1 MRLTLRTLLA
11 YRDQVLE
18 PKDSA
23 ILEQRIRESRTAQS
37 LSDRID
43 QLIVNPKVSSIAID
57 ARDFGLDPND
67 VACFLDDAM
76 PADRLPEMEKKC
88 LENNALLAEVAS
100 CHQILVRAISVPVN
114 VSPAFRNRVIGL
126 HPSARSGAE
135 PAEPKTEPK
144 RLFRYD
150 APHAPASGPRGLF
163 TDDAQRS
170 IETRDSLEQG
180 VLENRRIQKE
190 LGGAGI
196 ELEDRLGSQVPE
208 YLRGTDKQ
216 WLASGLRLVILLVL
230 LGGCIAQSLSSRQR
244 LLEMLDR
251 KTNDWS
257 SAPKE
262 KLAPEPSGR

>member
-18 PKDSA
+18 PKDAA
-23 ILEQRIRESRTAQS
+23 ILEQRIRESRTAQT
-37 LSDRID
+37 LSDRMD
-43 QLIVNPKVSSIAID
+43 QLISNPRVAPIAFD

-76 PADRLPEMEKKC
+76 PTDRLPEMERKC

-126 HPSARSGAE
+126 HPSTRSEQDSTGTA
-135 PAEPKTEPK
+135 TEPMK
-144 RLFRYD
+144 LLRQD
-150 APHAPASGPRGLF
+150 AAHAPVTRPMGLL
-163 TDDAQRS
+163 TNEAQRS
-170 IETRDSLEQG
+170 IETRDSLDQG

-190 LGGAGI
+190 IGGAGI
-196 ELEDRLGSQVPE
+196 ELEDRLGTQVPE

-216 WLASGLRLVILLVL
+216 WLASGLCLLILLVL
-230 LGGCIAQSLSSRQR
+230 MGVCIAQSLSSRQR
-244 LLEMLDR
+244 MVEMLDR
-251 KTNDWS
+251 RTSDWS
-257 SAPKE
+257 SAPQGE
-262 KLAPEPSGR
+262 LAPEPTGR